1 MKERNN
7 MNEQLRNALE
17 NFLNALRDSEEV
29 VRYQNAKALCTTDT
43 KLTSLIMEYNMQGD
57 LLRDEGAKAERD
69 DEKLAAITTKLKDLY
84 DEIMANE
91 TMLAMQAAEQEISA
105 IVNDVNRGMQS
116 ILQPEM
122 EGGCSGNCSSC
133 SSCH

>member
-1 MKERNN
+1 
-7 MNEQLRNALE
+7 
-17 NFLNALRDSEEV
+17 V
-29 VRYQNAKALCTTDT
+29 VRYQNAKALYLTDS
-43 KLTSLIMEYNMQGD
+43 KLGALIGEYNLQGQ
-57 LLRDEGAKAERD
+57 LLRDEGGKEERD
-69 DEKLAAITTKLKDLY
+69 EARIAEITTKLTELY

-91 TMLAMQAAEQEISA
+91 TMADMQAAEQEISA

>member
-1 MKERNN
+1 
-7 MNEQLRNALE
+7 MNEQLRIALE
-17 NFLNALRDSEEV
+17 NFLNALRDSDAV
-29 VRYQNAKALCTTDT
+29 VRYENAKALYATDG
-43 KLTSLIMEYNMQGD
+43 KLMALIDQYNCQGK
-57 LLRDEGAKAERD
+57 LLRDEGEKADRN
-69 DEKLAAITTKLKDLY
+69 DELLAQITNKLKELY

-105 IVNDVNRGMQS
+105 IINDVNRGMQS

-122 EGGCSGNCSSC
+122 EGGCTGNCSTC

>member
-1 MKERNN
+1 
-7 MNEQLRNALE
+7 MNEQLRIALE
-17 NFLNALRDSEEV
+17 NFLNALRDSDAV
-29 VRYQNAKALCTTDT
+29 VRYENAKALYATDG
-43 KLTSLIMEYNMQGD
+43 KLMALIDQYNCQGK
-57 LLRDEGAKAERD
+57 LLRDEGEKADRN
-69 DEKLAAITTKLKDLY
+69 DELLGQITNKLKELY

-105 IVNDVNRGMQS
+105 IINDVNRGMQS

-122 EGGCSGNCSSC
+122 EGGCTGNCSTC

>member
-1 MKERNN
+1 
-7 MNEQLRNALE
+7 MNEELRIALE
-17 NFLNALRDSEEV
+17 NFLNALRDSEAV
-29 VRYQNAKALCTTDT
+29 VRYENAKALYTTDG
-43 KLTSLIMEYNMQGD
+43 KLMALIDQYNCQGK
-57 LLRDEGAKAERD
+57 LLRDEGEKADRN
-69 DEKLAAITTKLKDLY
+69 DELLAQITNKLKELY

-105 IVNDVNRGMQS
+105 IINDVNRGMQS

-122 EGGCSGNCSSC
+122 EGGCTGNCSTC

>member
-1 MKERNN
+1 
-7 MNEQLRNALE
+7 MNEQLRIALE
-17 NFLNALRDSEEV
+17 NFLNALRDSDAV
-29 VRYQNAKALCTTDT
+29 VRYENAKALYTTDG
-43 KLTSLIMEYNMQGD
+43 KLMALIDQYTCQGK
-57 LLRDEGAKAERD
+57 LLRDEGEKADRN
-69 DEKLAAITTKLKDLY
+69 DELLAQITNKLKELY

-105 IVNDVNRGMQS
+105 IINDVNRGMQS

-122 EGGCSGNCSSC
+122 EGGCTGNCSTC

>member
-1 MKERNN
+1 
-7 MNEQLRNALE
+7 MNEQLRIALE
-17 NFLNALRDSEEV
+17 NFLNALRDSDAV
-29 VRYQNAKALCTTDT
+29 VRYENAKALYTTDG
-43 KLTSLIMEYNMQGD
+43 KLMVLIDQYNCQGK
-57 LLRDEGAKAERD
+57 LLRDEGEKADRN
-69 DEKLAAITTKLKDLY
+69 DELLAQITNKLKELY

-105 IVNDVNRGMQS
+105 IINDVNRGMQS

-122 EGGCSGNCSSC
+122 EGGCTGNCSTC